1 MKDFWGHNNNNNNKN
16 KKKLQRSK
24 EGSGGLMTVYC

>member
-1 MKDFWGHNNNNNNKN
+1 MKDFWGHNNNKN

>member
-1 MKDFWGHNNNNNNKN
+1 MKDFWGHNNNNNKN